1 MLPVPTA
8 ISATT
13 PGTAMLIS
21 CSKQRAA
28 GAFLGFKKP
37 TGKERI
43 LANWDFRVVS
53 KGKSL
58 DKGSVGKGVFSRV
71 P

>member
-13 PGTAMLIS
+13 PGTAMLI

>member
-13 PGTAMLIS
+13 PMLIS

-28 GAFLGFKKP
+28 EAFLGFKKP